1 MSHLMQIAAST
12 ATQNPRK
19 FLALNPDNLNQ
30 TLNEDLPVLLKFW
43 APWCRPCRALEPVI
57 QQLLTEY
64 SGSLTVAKVNVD
76 LQHELSKRFNVRSI
90 PTLLLYNRGQER
102 IRLVAGEYTY
112 GQLVTELAPHLDA
125 SLIGRCLTD

>member
-1 MSHLMQIAAST
+1 MSHQMHHAAST
-12 ATQNPRK
+12 PAENPQK
-19 FLALNPDNLNQ
+19 FLSLNPDNLSQ

-57 QQLLTEY
+57 QKLLTEY
-64 SGSLTVAKVNVD
+64 SGMLTVAKVNVD
-76 LQHELSKRFNVRSI
+76 LQHELSKHFNVRSI

-112 GQLVTELAPHLDA
+112 GQLVTELAPHLDP
-125 SLIGRCLTD
+125 SLIGRCSTD

>member
-1 MSHLMQIAAST
+1 MSDLMHLAVST
-12 ATQNPRK
+12 PAENPQK
-19 FLALNPDNLNQ
+19 FLALNPGNLSQ

-57 QQLLTEY
+57 QKLLTEY

-76 LQHELSKRFNVRSI
+76 LQHELSKHFNVRSI

-112 GQLVTELAPHLDA
+112 GQLVTELAPHLDP
-125 SLIGRCLTD
+125 SLIGRCSTD